1 VIEPTQPTGVMIIKV
16 WFEPSGPRARLTA
29 TFDVEHD
36 EPAVVNVASSAAAIQ
51 AVVAEWLA
59 RCATY
64 QGPS

>member
-1 VIEPTQPTGVMIIKV
+1 MMIIKV
-16 WFEPSGPRARLTA
+16 WFEPWGMCARLTT

-36 EPAVVNVASSAAAIQ
+36 EPAVVNVASSVAGIQ